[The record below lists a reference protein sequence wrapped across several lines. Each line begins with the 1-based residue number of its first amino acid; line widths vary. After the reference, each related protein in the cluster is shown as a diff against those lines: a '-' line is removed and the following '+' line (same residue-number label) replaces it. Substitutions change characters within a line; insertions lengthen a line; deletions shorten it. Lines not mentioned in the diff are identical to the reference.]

1 MSSEVSWQFVSC
13 QNSRYLCVWRE
24 QVASEVAFYQQME
37 TLNAFY
43 DAVHA
48 HGGRK
53 PRRQSVDE

>member
-1 MSSEVSWQFVSC
+1 MSWQFVSC

-43 DAVHA
+43 DAVYS

-53 PRRQSVDE
+53 SKEYKRG

>member
-1 MSSEVSWQFVSC
+1 MSWQFVSC

-43 DAVHA
+43 DAVYS

-53 PRRQSVDE
+53 AKENKGDDG

>member
-1 MSSEVSWQFVSC
+1 MSWQFVSC

-24 QVASEVAFYQQME
+24 QVSSEVAFYQQME

-53 PRRQSVDE
+53 PRGQSVDE